1 MTTQRRSISPSVS
14 TLLALL
20 TLCLVTAETAQAE
33 IATIEGVV
41 TLAEDETLPEGAVLD
56 LQLVDISR
64 ADAAAERLASIRLT
78 ASLEQPQPFTLHYD
92 PALIDPRYTYAVTAE
107 IRLYGRLLF
116 RSDTVHPVLTRGA
129 GDTVEVAL
137 VRIADGQP
145 TRTFAMLVGPVW
157 VAEDIDNRGVID
169 MLQSTVAFT
178 PGGRIQGS
186 GGCNAFTGAYTQSGN
201 KLDIGGDGLQLAT
214 TLKAC
219 PPAIMDQES
228 RFMDALG
235 RVSAYRIEQG
245 LLHLLDAEGT
255 PILRFWQRGG

>member
-1 MTTQRRSISPSVS
+1 MPRWPALAV
-14 TLLALL
+14 LLA
-20 TLCLVTAETAQAE
+20 LCLVTTETAQAE
-33 IATIEGVV
+33 LATVEGIV

-56 LQLVDISR
+56 LELVDISR
-64 ADAAAERLASIRLT
+64 ADAAAERLASIRLA

-92 PALIDPRYTYAVTAE
+92 AALIDPRYTYAVTAE

-186 GGCNAFTGAYTQSGN
+186 GGCNSFTGAYTQDGNSLSIGTESG
-201 KLDIGGDGLQLAT
+201 QLAT

>member
-1 MTTQRRSISPSVS
+1 MWSSSSSVS
-14 TLLALL
+14 TLLVLL
-20 TLCLVTAETAQAE
+20 ALCLVTTETARAE
-33 IATIEGVV
+33 LSTVEGIV
-41 TLAEDETLPEGAVLD
+41 TFAEDEVLPEGAVLD
-56 LQLVDISR
+56 LELVDISR
-64 ADAAAERLASIRLT
+64 ADAAAERLSSIRLAA
-78 ASLEQPQPFTLHYD
+78 ASEQPIAFTLPYD
-92 PALIDPRYTYAVTAE
+92 ATLIDPRYTYAVTAE
-107 IRLYGRLLF
+107 VRLYGRLLF

-129 GDTVEVAL
+129 GDTVEVTMT
-137 VRIADGQP
+137 RIADGQP

-157 VAEDIDNRGVID
+157 VAEDIDNRGVMD

-178 PGGRIQGS
+178 HEGRIQGF
-186 GGCNAFTGAYTQSGN
+186 GGCNSFTGAYTQSG
-201 KLDIGGDGLQLAT
+201 KSLSIGTESGQLAT

-255 PILRFWQRGG
+255 PILRFWQRGE